1 MKCSELESKYLRNFT
16 VENRNQKK
24 NENNFCRKL
33 YKKERKKLYWN
44 LDIKNITDNKL
55 FWKIMTPFLIN
66 VLWFLEYQDNIFY
79 EDQELSKT
87 SVSNPF
93 ENAFDNLVIK

>member
-1 MKCSELESKYLRNFT
+1 M
-16 VENRNQKK
+16 
-24 NENNFCRKL
+24 
-33 YKKERKKLYWN
+33 YWN

>member
-1 MKCSELESKYLRNFT
+1 
-16 VENRNQKK
+16 
-24 NENNFCRKL
+24 
-33 YKKERKKLYWN
+33 
-44 LDIKNITDNKL
+44 
-55 FWKIMTPFLIN
+55 MTPFLIN

-87 SVSNPF
+87 SVGNPF